1 MDTSD
6 QTPQKQNVTSHR
18 SHGWVWLLILA
29 AVAAGVW
36 LIQSRKTNAQ
46 APGAAGG
53 RAGRV
58 MTVPVAA
65 APATLGDIP
74 VYLDGLGSV
83 TPLYT
88 VSVHTRVD
96 GQLMNVYFT
105 EGQLVKVGD
114 LLLQIDPRPYQ
125 VMLEQAEGQMAHD
138 QALLANAK
146 VDLARY
152 KTLLAQDAVPEQQ
165 LATQAS
171 TVEQYQ
177 GAIKTD
183 QGAVDNAKLDLV
195 YCHIT
200 APIAGRIGLR
210 LVDPGNIVHATDTNA
225 LLVIAQVEP
234 ITVIF
239 TLPEDSLPPVLQ
251 KLHAGAKLQVIAYN
265 RDRSLKLDSGT
276 LLTSDNQIDQTT
288 GTLRLKAIFENKDGR
303 LFPMQFV
310 NVRLLLE
317 IRRKQVLVP
326 SVAIQRGAQG
336 TYVYIVKPDNTADVK
351 VVTVGISEAGNT
363 SIDKGIAVGDNV
375 VTDGADKLQPGSKV
389 TIRTPTGAPTGNQPG
404 GSPSR
409 HAAGGPAA

>member
-1 MDTSD
+1 
-6 QTPQKQNVTSHR
+6 
-18 SHGWVWLLILA
+18 
-29 AVAAGVW
+29 
-36 LIQSRKTNAQ
+36 
-46 APGAAGG
+46 
-53 RAGRV
+53 
-58 MTVPVAA
+58 
-65 APATLGDIP
+65 
-74 VYLDGLGSV
+74 
-83 TPLYT
+83 
-88 VSVHTRVD
+88 
-96 GQLMNVYFT
+96 
-105 EGQLVKVGD
+105 
-114 LLLQIDPRPYQ
+114 
-125 VMLEQAEGQMAHD
+125 MLEQAEGQMAHD

-183 QGAVDNAKLDLV
+183 QGAIDNAKLDLV

-200 APIAGRIGLR
+200 APIAGRVGLR

-225 LLVIAQVEP
+225 LVVIAQVEP
-234 ITVIF
+234 ITVVF

-265 RDRSLKLDSGT
+265 RDRSQKLDSGT

-288 GTLRLKAIFENKDGR
+288 GTLKLKAIFDNKDGR

-389 TIRTPTGAPTGNQPG
+389 TIRTPTGAPAGSQPG
-404 GSPSR
+404 GPPSR